1 MTRAPIPK
9 KVKDAV
15 LDEYSHRCAVCGG
28 DRPHIHHIDED
39 ATNNAAAN
47 LLPLCPNCHLK
58 DQHNPT
64 RKVEIGKLQLFRAH
78 KDPAI
83 LRPQFHPIFV
93 RQRFLEAVEPRA
105 ESTDHLSRQAQELVE
120 LVSEMEMGTFY
131 AKRLTELL
139 GSANPVAIMAFG
151 QNDAA
156 IDRQFVKLYTDHRD
170 RLRANKDA
178 VQALLVEML
187 RYQPW
192 ANAA

>member
-9 KVKDAV
+9 KIKDAV

-28 DRPHIHHIDED
+28 DRPHIHHIDENASNNT
-39 ATNNAAAN
+39 ATN

-64 RKVEIGKLQLFRAH
+64 RRVEIGKLQLFRRH

-83 LRPQFHPIFV
+83 LRPQFHPIFA
-93 RQRFLEAVEPRA
+93 RQQFLDAVEPGA
-105 ESTDHLSRQAQELVE
+105 ESTDHLARQVQELIE

-131 AKRLTELL
+131 AKRLSELL
-139 GSANPVAIMAFG
+139 ASANQVAILASG

-156 IDRQFVKLYTDHRD
+156 IDRQFLKLYRDHRD
-170 RLRANKDA
+170 KLLANKDA

-187 RYQPW
+187 P
-192 ANAA
+192 